1 MMHMKLCSYL
11 QVGIID
17 LTHLE
22 VFSNMDNWLKS
33 LSFTEPITCWELT
46 YTLSHERIS
55 WND

>member
-1 MMHMKLCSYL
+1 MKLCSYL

-22 VFSNMDNWLKS
+22 VLSNMDNWFKS

-46 YTLSHERIS
+46 YTLSHESIS
-55 WND
+55 